1 VGVLRHLAALV
12 VGAVVG
18 VLALDVHRADFP
30 LGLLLAAGATYA
42 VPGWLLGSSRPAT
55 ATTYA
60 VGWLV
65 VFGTAIAGRPEGDY
79 AIAADVEGYAL
90 MVVALLLVLV
100 AVVGLA
106 RSRDAG
112 P

>member
-1 VGVLRHLAALV
+1 MGVLRHLAALV
-12 VGAVVG
+12 VGLVVG
-18 VLALDVHRADFP
+18 VLALAVHRSDFP
-30 LGLLLAAGATYA
+30 VGFVVAVAATYA
-42 VPGWLLGSSRPAT
+42 VPWWLMGSSRPGT
-55 ATTYA
+55 AATYA

-79 AIAADVEGYAL
+79 VMAADVKGYA
-90 MVVALLLVLV
+90 MMGVAVGLVLV